1 MKESLFIYSKNG
13 EMVEVKTKPFIFEL
27 AMEGYIVDNSNL
39 LSNDALGLTNPEIKD
54 TEKILS
60 NATRTDII
68 VQYDNDMM
76 AVVELKNVSVND
88 AALTQLDGYLK
99 TLISKKEE
107 DVSQWTGI
115 LVGPEV
121 EDAVLRRIKTDKTL
135 SAPIFVVELN
145 RYFDNGNWFNFT
157 KWHIPSYWNKTSK
170 DYTKYVLNHVAGPL
184 GKGRLVHEVIK
195 DYIAKHP
202 GITFDDLQRVF
213 PDSLRTQTTKKV
225 KNHVVALEEDVDV
238 EDRYARYFKEALL
251 CADGNVVVSSQWGI
265 GNINNF
271 IERAKELGY
280 SINEVK

>member
-54 TEKILS
+54 TEKVLP

-107 DVSQWTGI
+107 DVSQWIGI

-135 SAPIFVVELN
+135 SVPIFVVELN
-145 RYFDNGNWFNFT
+145 RYFDNGNWFIFT

-202 GITFDDLQRVF
+202 GITFDDLQHVF

-238 EDRYARYFKEALL
+238 EDRYARYFKEALP

-271 IERAKELGY
+271 IEHARILGY
-280 SINEVK
+280 SINVVK

>member
-1 MKESLFIYSKNG
+1 
-13 EMVEVKTKPFIFEL
+13 
-27 AMEGYIVDNSNL
+27 
-39 LSNDALGLTNPEIKD
+39 
-54 TEKILS
+54 
-60 NATRTDII
+60 
-68 VQYDNDMM
+68 MM

-99 TLISKKEE
+99 TLITKKEE
-107 DVSQWTGI
+107 DASQWIGI
-115 LVGPEV
+115 LVGSEV
-121 EDAVLRRIKTDKTL
+121 EDAVLRRIETDKTL
-135 SAPIFVVELN
+135 NAPIFVVELN
-145 RYFDNGNWFNFT
+145 RYFDNGNWFIFA
-157 KWHIPSYWNKTSK
+157 KWHIPSYWNRTSK
-170 DYTKYVLNHVAGPL
+170 DYTKYVLNHVVGPL

-195 DYIAKHP
+195 DYIAKNP

-225 KNHVVALEEDVDV
+225 KNHVVALEEDVDA
-238 EDRYARYFKEALL
+238 EDRYARYFKEALP